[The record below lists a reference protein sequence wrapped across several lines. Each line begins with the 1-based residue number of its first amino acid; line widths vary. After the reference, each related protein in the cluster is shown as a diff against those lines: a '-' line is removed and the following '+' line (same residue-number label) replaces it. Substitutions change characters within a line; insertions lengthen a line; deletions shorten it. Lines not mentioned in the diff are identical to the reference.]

1 MPKSDDRA
9 RPTEHAALS
18 DEDIIERVRTGETPL
33 FEELMRRY
41 NQRAYRVARAIVKD
55 EAEAED
61 VMQQAYL
68 NAFTHLRQFAE
79 RAKFS
84 TWLTRIVIHEALG
97 RRRRSRPADQTAT
110 DSEVEAMSRAESAG
124 PSPERQAYASE
135 LKRLVEESVDALP
148 DSYRAVFMLR
158 EIEGLSTSETAEG
171 LELGEEAVK
180 TRLHRA
186 KAIVRRE
193 LFARAGGTTAGAFT
207 FHLTRCDTVVRRVFE
222 QIKRLG

>member
-1 MPKSDDRA
+1 MTDPE
-9 RPTEHAALS
+9 PVAASPLLAGLS
-18 DEDIIERVRTGETPL
+18 DEELVCRVTAGEPAL
-33 FEELMRRY
+33 FEVLMRRY
-41 NQRAYRVARAIVKD
+41 NQRLFRVARAILRD

-97 RRRRSRPADQTAT
+97 RRRRSRPANQTAT

-158 EIEGLSTSETAEG
+158 EIEGLSTTETAEG

-193 LFARAGGTTAGAFT
+193 LFARAGGNTADAFT

-222 QIKRLG
+222 QISRLG

>member
-1 MPKSDDRA
+1 MPDPYARA
-9 RPTEHAALS
+9 SSAAPASTTDEHLIAGVCAG
-18 DEDIIERVRTGETPL
+18 DTAL
-33 FEELMRRY
+33 FEELMRRH

-68 NAFTHLRQFAE
+68 NAFTHLRQFGE

-97 RRRRSRPADQTAT
+97 RRRRAGPSEQKAD
-110 DSEVEAMSRAESAG
+110 DFEGDAMSRVEATG
-124 PSPERQAYASE
+124 PSPERQAYAAE
-135 LKRLVEESVDALP
+135 LKRLVEQSVDALP

-158 EIEGLSTSETAEG
+158 EIEGLSTAETAEG

-186 KAIVRRE
+186 RAIVRRE
-193 LFARAGGTTAGAFT
+193 LFARAGGATAGAFT
-207 FHLTRCDTVVRRVFE
+207 FGLTRCDELVRRVFE
-222 QIKRLG
+222 RIAALT